1 MYLIMK
7 AQPSEKDSKETLAL
21 YDQDW
26 RQVRFWRDI
35 FLYYWIFSLIGHA
48 IELLWA
54 SFGVMLTIK
63 SAGHLATIPIFAI
76 AAPYGLGAVALLL
89 FVYPLVERRKLGL
102 IRAYFLSVVITS
114 VIEFISA
121 LLVVFVMGSNPFW
134 DYSNRFMNLFGFVC
148 LGNSLL
154 FGVISV
160 VSIKWLFPW
169 AEKWRAGISENYL
182 NIAFWIL
189 FPSYIVVQLF
199 RFI

>member
-1 MYLIMK
+1 MK